1 MHDKWHF
8 SNIEDQI
15 VVCKREKGLVVVYQ
29 CWCISFQSNSY
40 PLHSHTPISYWI
52 QPSCLSQ
59 RLCRLHNFKSE
70 TLKVSI
76 SIQKIHLTLTGSLKI
91 NSHFSDLQNFC
102 TFCPWVEKGYSITSV
117 NPSLFHDL
125 ICWKRPWL
133 REWALQPGVASYCQ
147 MWPTSKTFIT
157 LGWKLF
163 ECRKI
168 CAQQL
173 FN

>member
-1 MHDKWHF
+1 MHDKWHS

-70 TLKVSI
+70 TLKVNLNSENTFDTDW
-76 SIQKIHLTLTGSLKI
+76 LT
-91 NSHFSDLQNFC
+91 QNQF
-102 TFCPWVEKGYSITSV
+102 TFFWSAK
-117 NPSLFHDL
+117 LFHDL